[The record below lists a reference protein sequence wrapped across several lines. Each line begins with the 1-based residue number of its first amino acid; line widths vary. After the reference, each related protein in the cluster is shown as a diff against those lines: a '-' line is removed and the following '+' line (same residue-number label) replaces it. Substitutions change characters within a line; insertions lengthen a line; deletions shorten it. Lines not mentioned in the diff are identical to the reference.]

1 MVPSACP
8 EPPQSL
14 LLTVSEGL
22 HAGSN
27 VRLFVCPSVC
37 LSVTLELL
45 RRMCMIAVC
54 VDKTHDSL
62 MQLQCIGKLVNT
74 CSPAD
79 RPVAKNF
86 QVGVLSLRVLGP
98 GKSEARMSRE
108 RWGYWGGVYP
118 SLQARGQG
126 SAVSSPAGSKNE
138 LGAPGRNRIFCILAL
153 KSCIWWHLFTDF
165 PESNYATDHSV
176 APRS

>member
-1 MVPSACP
+1 M
-8 EPPQSL
+8 
-14 LLTVSEGL
+14 
-22 HAGSN
+22 
-27 VRLFVCPSVC
+27 
-37 LSVTLELL
+37 TLELL

-108 RWGYWGGVYP
+108 RWGYWEGVYP
-118 SLQARGQG
+118 SFQARGQG

-165 PESNYATDHSV
+165 PESNY
-176 APRS
+176 